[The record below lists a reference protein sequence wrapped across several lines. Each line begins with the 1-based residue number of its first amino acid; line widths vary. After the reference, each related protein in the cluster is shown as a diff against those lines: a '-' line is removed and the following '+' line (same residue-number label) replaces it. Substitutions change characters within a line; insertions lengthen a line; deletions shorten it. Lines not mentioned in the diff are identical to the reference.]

1 MVTAD
6 EFLKAANVEPIF
18 TPFIGN
24 ALKSVLPDS
33 ASRTE
38 NKLLNSNIA
47 QVTSNNVE
55 LKVTESLLERF
66 KDLNLSGD
74 FTNDEFS
81 ELKKLILEN
90 QEQLKSKNTELKDK
104 INELLDKKIK

>member
-1 MVTAD
+1 M
-6 EFLKAANVEPIF
+6 
-18 TPFIGN
+18 
-24 ALKSVLPDS
+24 
-33 ASRTE
+33 
-38 NKLLNSNIA
+38 LNSNIA

-81 ELKKLILEN
+81 ELKKLIIEN

>member
-55 LKVTESLLERF
+55 LKVTESLWF

-74 FTNDEFS
+74 FTND